1 MSLTA
6 RNSTQLPKPVGPFS
20 HSVATDG
27 LIFLSGQIAQ
37 DPASG
42 KLVEGDVSAQARQIL
57 SNIAIVLKDLDRSFR
72 DVAKVNVYLTSM
84 KDFAAMNEVYAAT
97 FVAPYP
103 ARTTVAVA
111 ELPMGARIEM
121 EMVVNR

>member
-1 MSLTA
+1 
-6 RNSTQLPKPVGPFS
+6 
-20 HSVATDG
+20 VATDG

-42 KLVEGDVSAQARQIL
+42 KLIEGDVSAQARQIL
-57 SNIAIVLKDLDRSFR
+57 SNVAVVLKDLDRSFR

-97 FVAPYP
+97 FAAPYP
-103 ARTTVAVA
+103 ARTTVAVL
-111 ELPMGARIEM
+111 ELPMGARVEM